1 MTQEIDPVLIQQYNE
16 STAVLSWQSAEV
28 NMIYAELQHKQG
40 NITDEE
46 RGNTFAEALV
56 TQLEIELAI
65 DNTLEQ
71 PKRKQKGQ

>member
-1 MTQEIDPVLIQQYNE
+1 
-16 STAVLSWQSAEV
+16 
-28 NMIYAELQHKQG
+28 MIYAELQHKQG

>member
-1 MTQEIDPVLIQQYNE
+1 
-16 STAVLSWQSAEV
+16 
-28 NMIYAELQHKQG
+28 MIYAKLQHKQG